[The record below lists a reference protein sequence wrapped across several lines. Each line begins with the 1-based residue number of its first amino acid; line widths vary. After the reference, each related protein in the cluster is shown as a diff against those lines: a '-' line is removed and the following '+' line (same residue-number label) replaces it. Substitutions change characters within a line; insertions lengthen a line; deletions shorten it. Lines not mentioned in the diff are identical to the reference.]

1 MLLFSTVLPIRDSF
15 TPEDFIRLVIEWNQ
29 NSPHEEN
36 VIRGI
41 EWDGRSRDVRFGDDR
56 LWLEI
61 QEYGER
67 NIIAVRF
74 EKTGT
79 KGAVWDTDYV
89 MNFDDMRMSIQLDR
103 SFLAEALTVDPKFS
117 TPHFITF
124 LSNAGCLDDDGDL
137 PTTREP
143 IYIDKGNLGFLGGV
157 VNGTARHQL
166 PVVYISKTPDNSDP
180 VDVMMLAGRLK
191 GVAHVLVE
199 KGRWLNNDIRVL
211 CGDKNEYNGA
221 VGIYF
226 PNPVFKNKRF
236 HPRAY
241 EGADE
246 ILLDKIVC
254 SVINYAIIQKVD
266 PLYTWQGVNNAILR
280 DRCVR
285 RGSDLVEM
293 ERAKR
298 MAEIAKDEAER
309 EMERANKEKDEA
321 ERLVDSTDEE
331 ISELNRRIENL
342 TRENERLV
350 AENMGLRSKISGM
363 DAKPLL
369 YFGGEDEFFPGEI
382 KDIVLSVLDDAA
394 NKRGKGRSS
403 DVLADIVRSNDYQ
416 RLLEQRIKELK
427 VEMKD
432 YSKMTGAKRQFLEQ
446 LGFIIEDGGKHYR
459 LTYYGDPRYN
469 TTLSKSGSDNRAGL
483 NATTTII
490 RTMM

>member
-15 TPEDFIRLVIEWNQ
+15 TPEDFIRLVIEWN
-29 NSPHEEN
+29 NGSPHEEN
-36 VIRGI
+36 IIRGI
-41 EWDGRSRDVRFGDDR
+41 EWDGRSRNVRFGDDR

-67 NIIAVRF
+67 NIIAVRY
-74 EKTGT
+74 EKTYN
-79 KGAVWDTDYV
+79 GAVWDTDYV
-89 MNFDDMRMSIQLDR
+89 MNFNDMRMSIQLDR

-117 TPHFITF
+117 TPHFITM
-124 LSNAGCLDDDGDL
+124 LSDAGYLDDDGDL

-143 IYIDKGNLGFLGGV
+143 VYIDNGNLDFLGGV
-157 VNGTARHQL
+157 VNETARHQL
-166 PVVYISKTPDNSDP
+166 PVVYISKTPGNSDP

-199 KGRWLNNDIRVL
+199 KDRLLNNDVWVL
-211 CGDKNEYNGA
+211 CGDKIEYSGD

-226 PNPVFKNKRF
+226 PNPVFKKKRF

-266 PLYTWQGVNNAILR
+266 PMYTWQGVNNAILR
-280 DRCVR
+280 
-285 RGSDLVEM
+285 
-293 ERAKR
+293 
-298 MAEIAKDEAER
+298 R

-331 ISELNRRIENL
+331 ISDFNRRIENL

-403 DVLADIVRSNDYQ
+403 DVLADIVKSNDYQ
-416 RLLEQRIKELK
+416 RLLEQRTKELK

-432 YSKMTGAKRQFLEQ
+432 YSKMTGAKRQFLER

-469 TTLSKSGSDNRAGL
+469 TTLSKSGSDSRAGL